1 MDQDKSDRISSKC
14 VQGGGLCNE
23 LGNLQTGSRRGE
35 ISGLGIDNF
44 SRYAVT
50 RALLSKRRTRVK
62 DICGLLTASASKNRL
77 FLVKNS
83 YRLLLHRPYHE
94 IEFVFGRP
102 YKVWFKWPSSPRVSS
117 AYAHFLQV
125 KVHISSSE

>member
-35 ISGLGIDNF
+35 ITGLGIDNS
-44 SRYAVT
+44 SRYAVK

-62 DICGLLTASASKNRL
+62 HICDLLTPSPQKMDY
-77 FLVKNS
+77 FL
-83 YRLLLHRPYHE
+83 
-94 IEFVFGRP
+94 
-102 YKVWFKWPSSPRVSS
+102 
-117 AYAHFLQV
+117 
-125 KVHISSSE
+125 